1 METSASGPAVT
12 WTYRFVGDDGSVL
25 ETVEL
30 ADDRAAEDHGRDVSR
45 RENALVKVERRSR
58 HVESWEYVTEAD
70 ERE

>member
-1 METSASGPAVT
+1 METAAPGPVAT

-25 ETVEL
+25 EMAEL

-45 RENALVKVERRSR
+45 QRNALVKVERRSR